1 MITTIAGIQLFQ
13 NLISWNGF
21 LKIQKIKFNMKVKN
35 TLGLFMILLGGI
47 ATAQT
52 SNNIPQ
58 VEELL
63 SKMTLEEKI
72 GQLNLLTPGGGV
84 ATGSVVSED
93 VEAKIKAGNVGGV
106 FGVSS
111 PEKVRQAQEIAV
123 KSSRLGIPLL
133 IGSDIIHGYKTTY
146 PIPLGLS
153 SSWDMDLMK
162 EAAQLAAKEATADG
176 INWNFS
182 PMVDIARDP
191 RWGRIAEG
199 AEEDPYLGSQVAK
212 AMMEGYQGEDL
223 TAPNT
228 MIATVK
234 HMALYGAAEAG
245 RDYNSVD
252 MSRLKMFNEYLP
264 PYQAAVEAG
273 VASVMTSFND
283 IDGIPASGNKWLL
296 TDLLRERWG
305 FGGFVVSDYTSVNEM
320 IAHGMGDLQAVS
332 AMAINAGLDMDMVGE
347 GFLTT
352 LKKSVDEGK
361 VSEEQIT
368 KAARRILE
376 AKHKLGLLDDPYLYS
391 DESRPEKDILT
402 KENRD
407 FARKAAT
414 RSFVLLKKHDNTLPL
429 SKNAKIALIGPL
441 ADNKNNML
449 GTWAPTGN
457 PQLSI
462 PILEG
467 MENVA
472 KDATITYAKGANIS
486 NDTSFA
492 KKVNVFGER
501 ITVSDKSPESLLNE
515 AMAVAEASDV
525 IVAVVGEATE
535 MSGEAASRTDI
546 TIPESQKKLIRK
558 LANSDKPV
566 VLVLMSGRPL
576 DISEEMA
583 LPVSILQIWH
593 PGVEAGNAVADVL
606 FGDYNPSAKLTN
618 SWPRNVG
625 QIPIHYRMKA
635 TGRPGPESG
644 EFQKFKTNYL
654 DSPNSP
660 LLPFGYGLS
669 YTTFEYSDVKANSS
683 ELEKTG
689 SIELSATVTNTGD
702 HDGEEIVQL
711 YTHDKV
717 RSITPP
723 GKELKGFKKIM
734 LKKGESKTVTFEL
747 TAEDLKFYNSELKHV
762 AEPGEFDFFI
772 AGSSDSKFD
781 GSFTL
786 KE

>member
-1 MITTIAGIQLFQ
+1 MKNFNLSVALLFFIGLSGLQ
-13 NLISWNGF
+13 AQE
-21 LKIQKIKFNMKVKN
+21 KI
-35 TLGLFMILLGGI
+35 
-47 ATAQT
+47 
-52 SNNIPQ
+52 PE

-133 IGSDIIHGYKTTY
+133 IGSDIIHGYKTTF

-153 SSWDMDLMK
+153 SSWDLELIK
-162 EAAQLAAKEATADG
+162 ESAQIAAKEATADG

-199 AEEDPYLGSQVAK
+199 AGEDPYYGSQVAK
-212 AMMEGYQGEDL
+212 AMVQGYQGENL
-223 TAPNT
+223 TQPNT
-228 MIATVK
+228 MMSTVK

-264 PYQAAVEAG
+264 PYKAVVDAG
-273 VASVMTSFND
+273 VGSVMTSFND

-296 TDLLRERWG
+296 TDLLREKWG
-305 FGGFVVSDYTSVNEM
+305 FDGFVVSDYTSVNEM

-332 AMAINAGLDMDMVGE
+332 ALAINAGLDMDMVGE

-376 AKHKLGLLDDPYLYS
+376 AKHKLGLLEDPYLYS

-402 KENRD
+402 EENKK

-414 RSFVLLKKHDNTLPL
+414 RSFVFLKKHENTLPL
-429 SKNAKIALIGPL
+429 AKNSNIALIGPL

-449 GTWAPTGN
+449 GTWAPTGD
-457 PQLSI
+457 PSLSI
-462 PILEG
+462 PILQG
-467 MENVA
+467 FKNVA
-472 KDATITYAKGANIS
+472 PNATIKYAKGANIS
-486 NDTSFA
+486 NDSTFA

-501 ITVSDKSPESLLNE
+501 ISISDKSSDALLQE
-515 AMAVAEASDV
+515 ALDVANASDI

-546 TIPESQKKLIRK
+546 TIPDSQKKLIRE
-558 LANSDKPV
+558 LVNTGKPV

-576 DISEEMA
+576 DISEEMN

-593 PGVEAGNAVADVL
+593 PGIEAGNAVADVI
-606 FGDYNPSAKLTN
+606 FGDYNPSGKLTAT
-618 SWPRNVG
+618 WPRSVG
-625 QIPIHYRMKA
+625 QIPIYYGVKT

-644 EFQKFKTNYL
+644 DFQKFKTNYL
-654 DSPNSP
+654 DSPNTP

-669 YTTFEYSDVKANSS
+669 YTSFEYSDVKVSS
-683 ELEKTG
+683 KEMSASA
-689 SIELSATVTNTGD
+689 SIEISATVTNTGNY
-702 HDGEEIVQL
+702 DGEEVVQL
-711 YTHDKV
+711 YIHDKV

-723 GKELKGFKKIM
+723 VKELKGFQKIT
-734 LKKGESKTVTFEL
+734 LKKGESKTVTFTV
-747 TAEDLKFYNSELKHV
+747 TAEDLKFYNSQLEYV
-762 AEPGEFDFFI
+762 FEPGEFEFFI
-772 AGSSDSKFD
+772 AGSSDAEFA

-786 KE
+786 KK

>member
-1 MITTIAGIQLFQ
+1 MKNFNLSVALLFF
-13 NLISWNGF
+13 I
-21 LKIQKIKFNMKVKN
+21 
-35 TLGLFMILLGGI
+35 GLSGLQ
-47 ATAQT
+47 AQE
-52 SNNIPQ
+52 NIPE

-133 IGSDIIHGYKTTY
+133 IGSDIIHGYKTTF

-153 SSWDMDLMK
+153 SSWDMELIK
-162 EAAQLAAKEATADG
+162 ESAQIAAKEATADG

-199 AEEDPYLGSQVAK
+199 AGEDPYYGSQVAK
-212 AMMEGYQGEDL
+212 AMVEGYQGADL
-223 TAPNT
+223 TQPNT
-228 MIATVK
+228 MMSTVK
-234 HMALYGAAEAG
+234 HMALYGASEAG
-245 RDYNSVD
+245 RDYNTVD

-264 PYQAAVEAG
+264 PYKAAVDAG
-273 VASVMTSFND
+273 VGSVMTSFND

-296 TDLLRERWG
+296 TDLLREKWG
-305 FGGFVVSDYTSVNEM
+305 FDGFVVSDYTSVNEM
-320 IAHGMGDLQAVS
+320 IAHGLGDLQAVS

-376 AKHKLGLLDDPYLYS
+376 AKHKLGLLEDPYLYS
-391 DESRPEKDILT
+391 DESRPERDILT
-402 KENRD
+402 EENKK

-414 RSFVLLKKHDNTLPL
+414 RSFVLLKKHENTLPL
-429 SKNAKIALIGPL
+429 AKNANIALIGPL

-449 GTWAPTGN
+449 GTWAPTGD
-457 PQLSI
+457 PSLSI

-467 MENVA
+467 FKNVA
-472 KDATITYAKGANIS
+472 PNATINYAKGANIS
-486 NDTSFA
+486 DDSTFA

-501 ITVSDKSPESLLNE
+501 ISISDKSSDALLNE
-515 AMAVAEASDV
+515 ALDVANTSDV

-546 TIPESQKKLIRK
+546 TIPDSQKKLIQE
-558 LANSDKPV
+558 LVNTGKPV

-576 DISEEMA
+576 NISEEMN

-593 PGVEAGNAVADVL
+593 PGIEAGNAVADVI
-606 FGDYNPSAKLTN
+606 FGDYNPSGKLTAT
-618 SWPRNVG
+618 WPRSVG
-625 QIPIHYRMKA
+625 QIPIYYAMRT

-644 EFQKFKTNYL
+644 DFQKFKTNYL
-654 DSPNSP
+654 DAPNSP

-669 YTTFEYSDVKANSS
+669 YTSFDYSDVKVSSKEMSANA
-683 ELEKTG
+683 
-689 SIELSATVTNTGD
+689 SIEISATLTNTGNY
-702 HDGEEIVQL
+702 DGEEVVQL
-711 YTHDKV
+711 YIHDKV

-723 GKELKGFKKIM
+723 VKELKGFQKIA
-734 LKKGESKTVTFEL
+734 LKKGESKTVIFTV
-747 TAEDLKFYNSELKHV
+747 TAEDLKFYNSQLEYV
-762 AEPGEFDFFI
+762 FEPGEFEFFI
-772 AGSSDSKFD
+772 AGSSDSEFD

-786 KE
+786 KN

>member
-1 MITTIAGIQLFQ
+1 MR
-13 NLISWNGF
+13 
-21 LKIQKIKFNMKVKN
+21 KIYLSIIFVICMGTSIMKAQEKI
-35 TLGLFMILLGGI
+35 
-47 ATAQT
+47 
-52 SNNIPQ
+52 PE

-63 SKMTLEEKI
+63 SKMSLEEKI

-153 SSWDMDLMK
+153 SSWDLELIKGGARM
-162 EAAQLAAKEATADG
+162 AAKEATADG

-199 AEEDPYLGSQVAK
+199 AGEDPYLGSQIAK
-212 AMMEGYQGEDL
+212 AMVEGYQQEDL
-223 TAPNT
+223 SAPNT
-228 MIATVK
+228 MMATVK
-234 HMALYGAAEAG
+234 HMALYGAPEAG

-264 PYQAAVEAG
+264 PYKAAVDAG
-273 VASVMTSFND
+273 VGSVMTSFND
-283 IDGIPASGNKWLL
+283 IDGVPASGNKWLL

-320 IAHGMGDLQAVS
+320 IAHGMGDLQQVS

-376 AKHKLGLLDDPYLYS
+376 AKHKLGLLKDPYLYS

-402 KENRD
+402 EENRS

-414 RSFVLLKKHDNTLPL
+414 RSFVLLKKHNNTLPL
-429 SKNAKIALIGPL
+429 AKNASIALVGPL

-449 GTWAPTGN
+449 GTWAPTGD
-457 PQLSI
+457 PSLSV
-462 PILEG
+462 PILQG
-467 MENVA
+467 LKNVA
-472 KDATITYAKGANIS
+472 SQANISYAKGANIS
-486 NDTSFA
+486 NDTAFA

-501 ITVSDKSPESLLNE
+501 ISIDDRSPDAQLSE
-515 AMAVAEASDV
+515 ALEVAKAADV
-525 IVAVVGEATE
+525 VVAVVGEATE
-535 MSGEAASRTDI
+535 MSGEAASRTNISLPD
-546 TIPESQKKLIRK
+546 SQKKLIRE
-558 LANSDKPV
+558 LADTGKPV

-583 LPVSILQIWH
+583 LPVSILQVWH

-606 FGDYNPSAKLTN
+606 FGDYNPSGKLTN
-618 SWPRNVG
+618 SWPRNLG
-625 QIPIHYRMKA
+625 QIPIHYRMKT

-644 EFQKFKTNYL
+644 EFQKFKSNYL

-660 LLPFGYGLS
+660 LLPFGFGLS
-669 YTTFEYSDVKANSS
+669 YTTFEYSDVKANSQS
-683 ELEKTG
+683 LKANG

-702 HDGEEIVQL
+702 YDGEEIVQL
-711 YTHDKV
+711 YIHDKV
-717 RSITPP
+717 RSVTPP
-723 GKELKGFKKIM
+723 GKELKGFQKIM
-734 LKKGESKTVTFEL
+734 LKKGESKTVKFSISP
-747 TAEDLKFYNSELKHV
+747 EDLKFYNSQLEHV
-762 AEPGEFDFFI
+762 YEPGEFEFFI
-772 AGSSDSKFD
+772 AGSSDSAFKNTFK
-781 GSFTL
+781 L
-786 KE
+786 EK

>member
-1 MITTIAGIQLFQ
+1 MKKTYLSIFCIAFMGI
-13 NLISWNGF
+13 SF
-21 LKIQKIKFNMKVKN
+21 LS
-35 TLGLFMILLGGI
+35 
-47 ATAQT
+47 AQEK
-52 SNNIPQ
+52 IPQ

-63 SKMTLEEKI
+63 AKMTLEEKI

-93 VEAKIKAGNVGGV
+93 VESKIKAGNVGGV

-123 KSSRLGIPLL
+123 ENSRLGIPLL

-153 SSWDMDLMK
+153 SSWDMELIK
-162 EAAQLAAKEATADG
+162 SGAQMAAKEATADG

-199 AEEDPYLGSQVAK
+199 AGEDPYLGSQIAK
-212 AMMEGYQGEDL
+212 AMVEGYQGEDL
-223 TAPNT
+223 TQPNT
-228 MIATVK
+228 MMATVK
-234 HMALYGAAEAG
+234 HMALYGAPEAG

-264 PYQAAVEAG
+264 PYKAAIDANVG
-273 VASVMTSFND
+273 SVMTSFND

-320 IAHGMGDLQAVS
+320 IAHGMGDLQDVS

-352 LKKSVDEGK
+352 LKKSVEEGT

-376 AKHKLGLLDDPYLYS
+376 AKYKIGLLDDPYLYS
-391 DESRPEKDILT
+391 DESRPDKDILT
-402 KENRD
+402 EENRSL
-407 FARKAAT
+407 ARKAAT
-414 RSFVLLKKHDNTLPL
+414 RSFVLLKKHNNTLPL
-429 SKNAKIALIGPL
+429 SKNAKIALVGPL
-441 ADNKNNML
+441 ANNKNNML

-467 MENVA
+467 MKNVA
-472 KDATITYAKGANIS
+472 PNADISYAKGANIAD
-486 NDTSFA
+486 DTSFA

-501 ITVSDKSPESLLNE
+501 IQISDESPETLLKE
-515 AMAVAEASDV
+515 ALDLANTSDV

-546 TIPESQKKLIRK
+546 TIPDSQKKLIRE
-558 LANSDKPV
+558 LVNTGKPV
-566 VLVLMSGRPL
+566 VLALMSGRPL
-576 DISEEMA
+576 DISEEMN
-583 LPVSILQIWH
+583 LPVSIIQIWH

-606 FGDYNPSAKLTN
+606 FGDYNPSGKLTN
-618 SWPRNVG
+618 SWPRSVG

-644 EFQKFKTNYL
+644 EFQKFKSNYL

-669 YTTFEYSDVKANSS
+669 YTTFEYSDVKADSG
-683 ELEKTG
+683 ELTENG
-689 SIELSATVTNTGD
+689 SIQLSARVTNTGEY
-702 HDGEEIVQL
+702 DGEETVQL
-711 YTHDKV
+711 YIHDKV
-717 RSITPP
+717 RSVTPP
-723 GKELKGFKKIM
+723 GKELKGFQKIS
-734 LKKGESKTVTFEL
+734 LKKGESRTVTFEI
-747 TAEDLKFYNSELKHV
+747 TPEDLKFYNSQLEHV
-762 AEPGEFDFFI
+762 FEPGEFEFFI
-772 AGSSDSKFD
+772 AGSSDADFE
-781 GSFTL
+781 GSFNL
-786 KE
+786 SK